1 MKQLYLPFIS
11 IVFLANGLRAQVNHA
26 ISGLQTVS
34 GISQAQL
41 DTVAQYAKVFPNGT
55 QLAIALAQNDQVA
68 FLGLIRE
75 NDTLRSIVNHQS
87 VFEIGSITKVFTSTL
102 LVQCAREG
110 LVQLDAPV
118 QDYFDFPLKPAE
130 KDGVPFTLKTL
141 ANHSS
146 GLPRLSPDMLTMALS
161 NIENP
166 YKNYGP
172 AELRKELAEKI
183 TLYAKPG
190 EKYQYS
196 NLGAGLLGF
205 ILAQQSGKTYPQ
217 LLEEGIFGPYQMT
230 RSCADRADLKSAAV
244 PGLNAG
250 GDTTSCW
257 DFDALKGAGAILS
270 TAEDMSKFM
279 QANFREDS
287 LLAFQRQKTF
297 SVSETMDVALG
308 WHILKPKGGGIYHW
322 HDGGTGG
329 FSSNMVMDVERK
341 NGVIVLSNV
350 SAFHPKTSNVEQI
363 CFRLMKM
370 LE

>member
-11 IVFLANGLRAQVNHA
+11 IVLLVNGLHAQVKQA
-26 ISGLQTVS
+26 VSGLQAAA

-55 QLAIALAQNDQVA
+55 QLAIALAQGDQVA

-75 NDTLRSIVNHQS
+75 NDTLRIINNHQS

-118 QDYFDFPLKPAE
+118 QDYFDFPLKAAE

-146 GLPRLSPDMLTMALS
+146 GLPRLSPDMLTLALF
-161 NIENP
+161 NIANP

-205 ILAQQSGKTYPQ
+205 ILTQQSGKTYPQ
-217 LLEEGIFGPYQMT
+217 LLEERIFGPYQMT

-257 DFDALKGAGAILS
+257 DFDAAKGAGAILS

-308 WHILKPKGGGIYHW
+308 WHILKPKTGGIYHW

-329 FSSNMVMDVERK
+329 FSSNMVMNVERK